1 MNVGFGPSLQKCVF
15 KSGKIKTQNILQ
27 SESDVVQRRK
37 FFTFSIAFN
46 YIGGIFDGA
55 NYESE
60 VAFRYALRRAS
71 EVTRG
76 FQLIPIIKYVSS
88 TDSYKT
94 EQIGEI

>member
-1 MNVGFGPSLQKCVF
+1 LQ
-15 KSGKIKTQNILQ
+15 NDR
-27 SESDVVQRRK
+27 DVVQRRENL
-37 FFTFSIAFN
+37 TFHRISS
-46 YIGGIFDGA
+46 GGIFDGT

-94 EQIGEI
+94 EQIGET